1 MMKKLAAILALA
13 LAGALLLTGCVA
25 AAPALDES
33 QIDRPTVVVTLD
45 GEALEATVEPEETA
59 EASAAPTA
67 EATAEAT
74 AEPDEDAVPEYAVLN
89 TVPAGATLTLSGTH
103 SSGITSV
110 CYRFDGGQTTT
121 VQGESVEVEVPAGA
135 QLLELYVLGGNGI
148 ASQWAAYYLTVE

>member
-33 QIDRPTVVVTLD
+33 QIDRPTVVVTLN
-45 GEALEATVEPEETA
+45 GEALEATVEPEEAA

-67 EATAEAT
+67 EATAE
-74 AEPDEDAVPEYAVLN
+74 PDENAVPEYAVLN

-135 QLLELYVLGGNGI
+135 QLLELYVIGGNGI

>member
-1 MMKKLAAILALA
+1 MMKKFAAILALA

-33 QIDRPTVVVTLD
+33 QIDRPTVVVTLN

-59 EASAAPTA
+59 EATAAP
-67 EATAEAT
+67 TAEAT

-148 ASQWAAYYLTVE
+148 ASQWAAYYLTAE

>member
-33 QIDRPTVVVTLD
+33 QIDRPTVVVTLN

-59 EASAAPTA
+59 EATAAPTA
-67 EATAEAT
+67 EATAE
-74 AEPDEDAVPEYAVLN
+74 PDENAIPEYAVLN

-135 QLLELYVLGGNGI
+135 QLLELYVIGGNGI

>member
-67 EATAEAT
+67 EATAE
-74 AEPDEDAVPEYAVLN
+74 PDENAVPEYAVLN
-89 TVPAGATLTLSGTH
+89 TVPAGATLTLSGTR

-148 ASQWAAYYLTVE
+148 ASQWAAYYLTAE

>member
-33 QIDRPTVVVTLD
+33 QIDRPTVVVTLN

-59 EASAAPTA
+59 EASAAPT
-67 EATAEAT
+67 EAT
-74 AEPDEDAVPEYAVLN
+74 AEPDENAVPEYAVLN

-135 QLLELYVLGGNGI
+135 QLLELYVIGGNGI
-148 ASQWAAYYLTVE
+148 ASQWAAYYLTAE

>member
-13 LAGALLLTGCVA
+13 LAGALLLMGCVA

-33 QIDRPTVVVTLD
+33 QIDRPTVVVTLN
-45 GEALEATVEPEETA
+45 GEALEATGEPEETA

-67 EATAEAT
+67 EATAE
-74 AEPDEDAVPEYAVLN
+74 PDENAIPEYAVLN

-135 QLLELYVLGGNGI
+135 QLLELYVIGGNGI

>member
-33 QIDRPTVVVTLD
+33 QIDRPTVVVTLN

-67 EATAEAT
+67 EAI
-74 AEPDEDAVPEYAVLN
+74 AEPDENAVPEYAVLN

-148 ASQWAAYYLTVE
+148 ASQWAAYYLTAE

>member
-1 MMKKLAAILALA
+1 MMKKFAAILALA

-33 QIDRPTVVVTLD
+33 QIDRPTVVVTLN
-45 GEALEATVEPEETA
+45 GEALEATVDPEE
-59 EASAAPTA
+59 
-67 EATAEAT
+67 TAEAT
-74 AEPDEDAVPEYAVLN
+74 AEPDENAVPEYAVLN

-148 ASQWAAYYLTVE
+148 ASQWAAYYLTAE

>member
-33 QIDRPTVVVTLD
+33 QIDRPTVVVTLN

-67 EATAEAT
+67 EATAE
-74 AEPDEDAVPEYAVLN
+74 PDENAVPEYAVLN

-121 VQGESVEVEVPAGA
+121 VQGDSVEVEVPAGA

-148 ASQWAAYYLTVE
+148 ASQWAAYYLTAE

>member
-33 QIDRPTVVVTLD
+33 QIDRPTVVVTLN

-59 EASAAPTA
+59 EATAAPTA
-67 EATAEAT
+67 EATAE
-74 AEPDEDAVPEYAVLN
+74 PDENAVPEYAVLN

-135 QLLELYVLGGNGI
+135 QLLELYVIGGNGI
-148 ASQWAAYYLTVE
+148 ASQWAAYYLTAE